1 VPNVITYPLK
11 ITKINFKRLNCYGFS
26 NSLILRPVPAA
37 HSSFII
43 PCAGVRSL
51 IVAHRLAQ
59 FQEKFLGHA
68 ARILLCRAGLA

>member
-1 VPNVITYPLK
+1 MALVLVNTMAVSPIPSSFARFFARFRPL
-11 ITKINFKRLNCYGFS
+11 
-26 NSLILRPVPAA
+26 VH

-43 PCAGVRSL
+43 HHSLCL

-68 ARILLCRAGLA
+68 ARILLCRTGLA